1 MAIKSLSGK
10 QAPENDDSLAEKIR
24 DSILGIETLRAE
36 NLQLTD
42 QINSL
47 ETTNL
52 QLETEVRSLKFV
64 LEQERAER
72 QHYHSFAN
80 EIITR
85 LGVVGQTITD
95 VVKRAELESDR
106 QRKEKPRADL
116 PPPQIPASL
125 KKVEALRQPSEFVSP
140 ERRAPASATPRN
152 DESEFS
158 QTDIGEVPRR
168 DGEA

>member
-1 MAIKSLSGK
+1 MAVKTISGK
-10 QAPENDDSLAEKIR
+10 QAPENGDSLAEKIR
-24 DSILGIETLRAE
+24 DSILGIENLRAE
-36 NLQLTD
+36 NLKLTD

-52 QLETEVRSLKFV
+52 KLETEVRSLTSI

-85 LGVVGQTITD
+85 LGVVGQTIAD
-95 VVKRAELESDR
+95 VVKRAELESIR

-116 PPPQIPASL
+116 PPPEMPASL
-125 KKVEALRQPSEFVSP
+125 KKAQSLREASEFVLS
-140 ERRAPASATPRN
+140 ERRSHPSAASAN
-152 DESEFS
+152 DEREFLQDDISE
-158 QTDIGEVPRR
+158 GPRP
-168 DGEA
+168 DGET